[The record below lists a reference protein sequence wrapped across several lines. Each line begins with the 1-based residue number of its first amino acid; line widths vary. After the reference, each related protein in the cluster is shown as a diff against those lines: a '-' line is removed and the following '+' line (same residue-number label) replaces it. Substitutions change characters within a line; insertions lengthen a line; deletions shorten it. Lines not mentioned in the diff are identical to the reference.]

1 MSGSKRLLP
10 LIGLYAGLAML
21 AFVLLFPVLWVLS
34 ISLKSNAQI
43 FVSSPLWLWEPTFA
57 HYIEVLT
64 KKDFGSSLLNSL
76 VTSLSAVALSVILG
90 LPAAYAMARMEFRG
104 RSAIYYT
111 LLAMRMLPGIA
122 ILIPMFLLFD
132 EVGLKSSVL
141 SLVLAYTS
149 FCLPLVVWVM
159 RGFFAALPV
168 EIEEAA
174 RVDGAGRWRTFM
186 LIGLPLARPG
196 VVAIGTLCLLTAWN
210 DFLFAAV
217 LTNKSTQTLPVLV
230 AGYNNADDGVLW
242 GPLAAAG
249 MLVVLPV
256 FLLAFAAQKHL
267 VAGLSAGAAKG

>member
-1 MSGSKRLLP
+1 MSNSKRLLP
-10 LIGLYAGLAML
+10 LVGLYAGLAVL
-21 AFVLLFPVLWVLS
+21 AFILLFPVFWILS
-34 ISLKSNAQI
+34 ISLKTNEQI
-43 FVSSPLWLWEPTFA
+43 FVSAPVFIWEPTFA
-57 HYIEVLT
+57 HYIQVLT
-64 KKDFGSSLLNSL
+64 TKDFAASLVSSL
-76 VTSLSAVALSVILG
+76 VTSLSAVALSVALG
-90 LPAAYAMARMEFRG
+90 LPAAYAMARMQFVG

-122 ILIPMFLLFD
+122 VLIPMFLLFD
-132 EVGLKSSVL
+132 AVGLKSSSL
-141 SLVLAYTS
+141 SLILAYTS

-159 RGFFAALPV
+159 RGFFSSLPL

-174 RVDGAGRWRTFM
+174 RVDGAGRWRTFT
-186 LIGLPLARPG
+186 LIVLPLARPG

-256 FLLAFAAQKHL
+256 FLLAFLGQKHL